1 MPTIRCCL
9 LGAIGAVLS
18 ACAPTPPPPQPAPP
32 PPTPPATIDGVY
44 RGTSTRFQAD
54 SRACP
59 HPGLVTL
66 YVQNAQFSYR
76 WDYTTW
82 VDSSVDPDGS
92 VRGQA
97 DRITLLGKR
106 DGKHMEGDVTNGVCG
121 LHFTVTWHDS

>member
-1 MPTIRCCL
+1 MPAIRICL
-9 LGAIGAVLS
+9 LGAVTAALF
-18 ACAPTPPPPQPAPP
+18 ACAPAPP
-32 PPTPPATIDGVY
+32 PPPPPPKPAPPPVTIDGVY

-54 SRACP
+54 SRTCP

-76 WDYTTW
+76 WDYATW
-82 VDSSVDPDGS
+82 VDSSIGPDGT
-92 VRGQA
+92 VHGQA

-106 DGKHMEGDVTNGVCG
+106 DGKHMEGDVTNGLCG